1 MAGNAAGGAGPY
13 SLGLV
18 IINIRTAV
26 RMFTLSLSVFH
37 NHMVIWQD
45 GVDKKL
51 LIKGGVTR
59 LVLKFRQVDNQ
70 TIEFIGDG
78 NLTRQA

>member
-1 MAGNAAGGAGPY
+1 
-13 SLGLV
+13 
-18 IINIRTAV
+18 V

-45 GVDKKL
+45 WVDKKR
-51 LIKGGVTR
+51 LIKDGVTR
-59 LVLKFRQVDNQ
+59 LVLKFRQVYNQ